1 MVKHV
6 VGFIKLMADNLNYH
20 IAVLFSDLQLL
31 TEEWELEYWWKQ

>member
-6 VGFIKLMADNLNYH
+6 VGFIKLMAGNLNH
-20 IAVLFSDLQLL
+20 DIAVLFSDLQLL